1 MNLKGLGEC
10 QVIKTH
16 DDGDLTVSCEG
27 VKYVVTKEGE
37 VFREAGACLPESAK
51 TYAFVLI
58 ENERHRLKGQL
69 EQVRRSN
76 SPYSRDAME
85 ALGHAMNEL
94 GRLEKLVDS
103 WCSEQ

>member
-16 DDGDLTVSCEG
+16 DDGDLTVSCRG

-37 VFREAGACLPESAK
+37 MFREAGACLMEGTKA
-51 TYAFVLI
+51 YAFVLI

-85 ALGHAMNEL
+85 ALGQAMKEL
-94 GRLEKLVDS
+94 SRLENLIDS